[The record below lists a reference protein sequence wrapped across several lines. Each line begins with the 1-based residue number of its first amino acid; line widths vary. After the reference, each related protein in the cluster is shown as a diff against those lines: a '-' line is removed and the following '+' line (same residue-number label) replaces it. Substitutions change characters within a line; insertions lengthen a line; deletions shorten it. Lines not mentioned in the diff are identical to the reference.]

1 MDTKIEELLNECH
14 DCQSSTKIYHR
25 DPHTPTAAPQKVW
38 EKLDADHWGPT
49 PDNKYLLVVI
59 DELSRYPEVEIVK
72 GTSSD
77 ANIKAFDNIFA
88 RHGFCDT
95 LKTDNGP
102 PFNGTD
108 SHELKQYFK
117 WAGIKHKPI
126 LSAEDPEANGLA
138 ESFMKHCQKVWHT
151 SYVGGKNSAAE
162 LNKHFR
168 MYRATPHP
176 TTVKSPSYQRSSLEE
191 PLHSYTKSRHTII

>member
-1 MDTKIEELLNECH
+1 M
-14 DCQSSTKIYHR
+14 R
-25 DPHTPTAAPQKVW
+25 
-38 EKLDADHWGPT
+38 
-49 PDNKYLLVVI
+49 LLVVI
-59 DELSRYPEVEIVK
+59 DELSRYPELEIVK

-102 PFNGTD
+102 PFNGAG
-108 SHELKQYFK
+108 SHELNQYFK
-117 WAGIKHKPI
+117 WAEIEHKHI
-126 LSAEDPEANGLA
+126 LIAEDPEASRLV
-138 ESFMKHCQKVWHT
+138 ELFMKHCQKVWHT